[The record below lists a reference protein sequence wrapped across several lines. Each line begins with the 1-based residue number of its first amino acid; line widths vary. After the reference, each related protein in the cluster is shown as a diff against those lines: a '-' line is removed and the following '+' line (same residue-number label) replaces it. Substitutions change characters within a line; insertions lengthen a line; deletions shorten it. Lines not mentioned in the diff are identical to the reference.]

1 MTGKILEIENKRLTS
16 FSGNYSKYK
25 ILKADLVARQWKDYE
40 ALKEERAKLQ
50 DYVDRN
56 IVRATTAKSAQSR
69 VKQLE
74 KLPLPQKPYTPP
86 CPPKFSFT
94 YETEPYERVLEISG
108 LNLRRGDKML
118 IENGSLNIFR
128 GDRLAVVGENGTGK
142 STLLKEIIGGGNPNI
157 KVGRSVKFAYYDQES
172 ANLNENNTVIAELWE
187 RHVLFGQT
195 EIRSA
200 LARAGL
206 FAEDMEKPVKA
217 LSGGERAKL
226 ALCIFESE
234 HGNVLIL
241 DEPTNHL
248 DLPAREALESALKKF
263 GGTLV
268 FVSHDRY
275 FISALSEKI
284 AEIEGGRLNVYEG
297 GYENYNL
304 SKKMKQDSRK
314 REEEEVRF
322 RESCEERAR
331 SYRSKKER
339 AEEERVKKL
348 IKSVETKISELEAEE
363 NNINVNLL
371 PSVSADY
378 LKVNELLKRLETI
391 KLQLDS
397 LYKQYESMIQ

>member
-1 MTGKILEIENKRLTS
+1 M
-16 FSGNYSKYK
+16 
-25 ILKADLVARQWKDYE
+25 
-40 ALKEERAKLQ
+40 
-50 DYVDRN
+50 
-56 IVRATTAKSAQSR
+56 
-69 VKQLE
+69 
-74 KLPLPQKPYTPP
+74 
-86 CPPKFSFT
+86 
-94 YETEPYERVLEISG
+94 
-108 LNLRRGDKML
+108 
-118 IENGSLNIFR
+118 
-128 GDRLAVVGENGTGK
+128 
-142 STLLKEIIGGGNPNI
+142 
-157 KVGRSVKFAYYDQES
+157 
-172 ANLNENNTVIAELWE
+172 
-187 RHVLFGQT
+187 LFGQT